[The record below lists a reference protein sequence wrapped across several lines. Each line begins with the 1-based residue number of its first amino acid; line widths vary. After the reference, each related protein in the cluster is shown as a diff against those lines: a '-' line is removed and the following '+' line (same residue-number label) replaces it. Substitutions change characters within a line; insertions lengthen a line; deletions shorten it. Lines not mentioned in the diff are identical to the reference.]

1 MLWTVIAN
9 VHPSSFILNLLYYIS
24 SLGFK
29 VTCRFLRL
37 RLKIEWMWRQFL
49 PFLFRYSFL
58 WHYLAE
64 LFFLSINFFYVSY
77 ILMYIS
83 ICPFAERF
91 VRKGD
96 TVRTWLVL
104 QLLQKVWAVYK
115 LYKRSTIDP
124 MACNNIHCYSET
136 SLTKPKKDDGYSHWL
151 SIVHKIVHKMVW
163 ERIGSKA
170 RLDCVSPLSDALELM
185 TNRILAIFETVL
197 VLSFLSSSDEL
208 FIAVVYILNF
218 QASRFQN

>member
-29 VTCRFLRL
+29 DTCRFFAIACQS
-37 RLKIEWMWRQFL
+37 LKNVTTVS
-49 PFLFRYSFL
+49 PFPLS
-58 WHYLAE
+58 
-64 LFFLSINFFYVSY
+64 LFFFMTLFGGIVFLSFIFFYVSY

-104 QLLQKVWAVYK
+104 QLLQNV
-115 LYKRSTIDP
+115 
-124 MACNNIHCYSET
+124 
-136 SLTKPKKDDGYSHWL
+136 
-151 SIVHKIVHKMVW
+151 
-163 ERIGSKA
+163 
-170 RLDCVSPLSDALELM
+170 
-185 TNRILAIFETVL
+185 
-197 VLSFLSSSDEL
+197 
-208 FIAVVYILNF
+208 
-218 QASRFQN
+218 